1 MKAVSFPCLTATRN
15 TSHWKT
21 QCIQCLTMFCFFD
34 CTATLPCDR
43 LVLSFDITPESTM
56 LDDMWPILSN
66 KEAIAINQQW

>member
-1 MKAVSFPCLTATRN
+1 
-15 TSHWKT
+15 
-21 QCIQCLTMFCFFD
+21 MFCFFD